1 MKEFAQKQNEK
12 QGHRQI
18 LYTKVNA
25 DHLVEPYQV
34 SVEITRNPKEMFNL
48 EVQSVVLH
56 HLDNDPKNVH
66 IVYNE
71 KNSHPD
77 VDPRRVFLP
86 ALSAFF
92 FVDDLDLDEQRSYHR

>member
-1 MKEFAQKQNEK
+1 MKEFVQKQNEK
-12 QGHRQI
+12 QSHRQI

-34 SVEITRNPKEMFNL
+34 SVEITYNQKEIFGP
-48 EVQSVVLH
+48 EVQIVVLH

-71 KNSHPD
+71 KDSHTD
-77 VDPRRVFLP
+77 VDSRRVFLP
-86 ALSAFF
+86 ALGTFF
-92 FVDDLDLDEQRSYHR
+92 FVNDLDLDEQRSYHR